1 MPCFPP
7 ARAGVRIVLAL
18 ILAVAGAGR
27 LHAEKEGD
35 WEQVWKAVQEL
46 GKQEEPVPPEALE
59 DGPPVR
65 IGDRVLFRF
74 HAPESAT
81 QVHLAGSFNSWAQ
94 NNSGRIKSERFAMR
108 EAGGGRWFRWA
119 DLSPGEHAYQY
130 VVANGAGGFDW
141 QADPH
146 AERRD
151 AEGHSILVLPAT
163 EPAAAGPARSF
174 LETRFAAGS
183 EPVPALRAEKVW
195 VRPGEPNAILLP
207 PSLTRKGGELVL
219 EIRTP
224 LGEVVH
230 TSRHQPA
237 ESGGS
242 LTVPPLTA
250 EGGYLATLSSGGRIV
265 GEAVLSV
272 VDNVA
277 DDLRYGFYAS
287 YGKAGGDYAA
297 RADML
302 AALHVNAVE
311 FYDYFQA
318 HGRYAPTERHY
329 KFEPF
334 GIEIDAE
341 DVRRKIDAGHDR
353 NILAIAYVAAY
364 AASQSVYDEHP
375 HPMTDV
381 KGEPK
386 VFNGEIMT
394 EREADEQGKPKWF
407 RLMNIA
413 GDSPWHKYIMGEF
426 ARTLDDKPEDLVS
439 FDGFEIDTY
448 GDLLGSKFHAS
459 GSKRDGEPLADVL
472 RDFVR
477 DVRDVT
483 RSVKPHGLVSFNS
496 INEFGSAEMVDVTDF
511 PFMEIWRFYTAEL
524 TDIVDICLRHR
535 APRHQRVVLKLYPAD
550 MDPKQTSWPAGTLA
564 RLLGA
569 TMTGGGSLMVVG
581 EPDEENR
588 TMHGLNSLFYPDHKP
603 LRSGNSEMVAAY
615 YGHDAMLLGYTH
627 GRNVHNTP
635 LRADFPESITR
646 TFAAPDRR
654 ALVVQIL
661 RAGEN
666 RRWTADVPLP
676 EPKRDGLL
684 TMPLPGGAA
693 PREVFF
699 ASPDSNRFRHP
710 MPAAFET
717 SGDTLKVNIPEL
729 SVHGTV
735 IIRY

>member
-1 MPCFPP
+1 
-7 ARAGVRIVLAL
+7 
-18 ILAVAGAGR
+18 
-27 LHAEKEGD
+27 
-35 WEQVWKAVQEL
+35 VQETR
-46 GKQEEPVPPEALE
+46 GEDVVPPEALE

-74 HAPESAT
+74 RAPEGAA

-94 NNSGRIKSERFAMR
+94 NNAGRITSERFAMR
-108 EAGGGRWFRWA
+108 DAGGGRWFRWA

-130 VVANGAGGFDW
+130 VVADGEGGFDW
-141 QADPH
+141 LPDQHID
-146 AERRD
+146 RRN

-163 EPAAAGPARSF
+163 ETAPPGPARSF
-174 LETRFAAGS
+174 LATRFDTDSKA
-183 EPVPALRAEKVW
+183 VPAIRVEKVW
-195 VRPGEPNAILLP
+195 VRPGEPNVLLLP
-207 PSLTRKGGELVL
+207 PWLAGKDGNLAL

-230 TSRHQPA
+230 TSSHPA
-237 ESGGS
+237 AETGGRIP
-242 LTVPPLTA
+242 VPPLAA
-250 EGGYLATLSSGGRIV
+250 EGGYLATLSSGGALV
-265 GEAVLSV
+265 AETVLSV

-287 YGKAGGDYAA
+287 YGKAEGDYAA

-302 AALHVNAVE
+302 AAMHVNAVE
-311 FYDYFQA
+311 FYDYFPA

-341 DVRRKIDAGHDR
+341 DVRRKIDAGHER

-375 HPMTDV
+375 YPMTDE

-394 EREADEQGKPKWF
+394 ESEADRQGKPKWF

-413 GDSPWHKYIMGEF
+413 DDSPWHEYIMGDF
-426 ARTLDDKPEDLVS
+426 ARALDAKPGDLVS

-448 GDLLGSKFHAS
+448 GDAFGSKFHAP

-472 RDFVR
+472 RDFVSK
-477 DVRDVT
+477 VRDVT
-483 RSVKPHGLVSFNS
+483 RSIKPHGLVSFNS
-496 INEFGSAEMVDVTDF
+496 INEFGSAEMVEVTDF

-524 TDIVDICLRHR
+524 ADIVDICFRHR

-550 MDPKQTSWPAGTLA
+550 MEPRQTSWPAASLA

-581 EPDEENR
+581 EPDAANR

-603 LRSGNSEMVAAY
+603 LRSGNTELITAY
-615 YGHDAMLLGYTH
+615 YAHDAMLLGLTH
-627 GRNVHNTP
+627 GKNVHNTT
-635 LRADFPESITR
+635 LRASFPGSITR
-646 TFAAPDRR
+646 TFAAPEHR

-676 EPKRDGLL
+676 EPERDGVLVL
-684 TMPLPGGAA
+684 PLAGGVA
-693 PREVFF
+693 PREVLF
-699 ASPDSNRFRHP
+699 ASPDSHRFRHP
-710 MPAAFET
+710 VPVAFEA
-717 SGDTLKVNIPEL
+717 SGDELKITLPEL
-729 SVHGTV
+729 RVHGTV
-735 IIRY
+735 IVRY